1 MSAPAPAPPAVGSS
15 TLLQTGGFELMLG
28 GLALLLGWAFGPDP
42 RAYVPEWWHWRALGW
57 GCMWGTLA
65 ALPLFAAVLLL
76 QRLKLA
82 PLERLNQFAD
92 QHLMPLFCQMTR
104 TELIALAL
112 AAGVGEE
119 LLFRGW
125 LQSAITGPLE
135 NTELSDLRLWGGCLV
150 AALVFGAVH
159 FISPTYAILASLA
172 GIYFGFL
179 LIISQNLIVPVTAHF
194 VYDAAIMMWMVRGR
208 RIG

>member
-1 MSAPAPAPPAVGSS
+1 MTAPAPTPPAFGPS

-28 GLALLLGWAFGPDP
+28 GLAVLLGWGFGPDP
-42 RAYVPEWWHWRALGW
+42 RTYVPDWWHWQALGW
-57 GCMWGTLA
+57 GCLWGTLA

-82 PLERLNQFAD
+82 PVERLNRFAD
-92 QHLMPLFCQMTR
+92 QHLLPLFCQLTR
-104 TELIALAL
+104 LELIALAL

-125 LQSAITGPLE
+125 LQSAITGPLGTADMT
-135 NTELSDLRLWGGCLV
+135 NLRLWGGCLV
-150 AALVFGAVH
+150 AAILFGAVH

-172 GIYFGFL
+172 GFYFGFL
-179 LIISQNLIVPVTAHF
+179 LIISQNLMVPVTAHF
-194 VYDAAIMMWMVRGR
+194 VYDAAIMLWMVRGKS
-208 RIG
+208 IG